1 MKKDELV
8 REEEEIVKKD
18 EIKDVE
24 ISTKTVEGDK
34 NAVRIDTTKVKVE
47 VVEKKE
53 EVKEEVAVEAPKPEP
68 EKPLLVAEQMPEFP
82 GGQAEMMKYVQKNV
96 QYPPMAREN
105 DIQGTVAVRF
115 VVDKD
120 GSIGDVEVLRGI
132 GGGCDQEAVRVI
144 KSMPPWKAGKQ
155 NGQPVKVY
163 FTLPVKFKLE

>member
-1 MKKDELV
+1 
-8 REEEEIVKKD
+8 
-18 EIKDVE
+18 
-24 ISTKTVEGDK
+24 
-34 NAVRIDTTKVKVE
+34 
-47 VVEKKE
+47 
-53 EVKEEVAVEAPKPEP
+53 
-68 EKPLLVAEQMPEFP
+68 
-82 GGQAEMMKYVQKNV
+82 
-96 QYPPMAREN
+96 MAREN